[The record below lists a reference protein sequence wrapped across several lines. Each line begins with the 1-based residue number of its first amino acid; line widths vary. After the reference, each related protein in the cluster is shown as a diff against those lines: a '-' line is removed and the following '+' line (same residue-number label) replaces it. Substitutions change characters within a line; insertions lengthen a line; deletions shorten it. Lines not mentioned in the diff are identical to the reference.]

1 MINHSAEP
9 IIVHI
14 HDTDVQLAPLRLRD
28 FARLVEW
35 ANARATRQ
43 AIEALQPSTVAEQI
57 EIYRQTRNTYTIDRV
72 DELLTDVAAI
82 LELIWICYSRANEGA
97 DRDTFDGLFGVMDIP
112 TLSEVLNAI
121 SGLPADDSPTRGR
134 EAGQAESAEESARS

>member
-9 IIVHI
+9 ITVRVHE
-14 HDTDVQLAPLRLRD
+14 TDVRLAPLRLRD
-28 FARLVEW
+28 FARLVDW

-57 EIYRQTRNTYTIDRV
+57 EVYRQTRGTYTIDRV
-72 DELLTDVAAI
+72 DELLADVSAI

-97 DRDTFDGLFGVMDIP
+97 SRDTFDELFGVMDVP
-112 TLSEVLNAI
+112 SLSEMLNAV
-121 SGLPADDSPTRGR
+121 SGLPADDGPTRGR
-134 EAGQAESAEESARS
+134 EAGQAENAEESARS